1 MKPLVF
7 PSDLYQDNGEL
18 VFSHEGLGINQIHKH
33 YAYMK
38 DFFPKTNGRT
48 AIDVGCRFGEYT
60 HYLLKHFKQVKCFEP
75 RIQTLV
81 GHFNRNIP
89 KDRVQVWNCG
99 IGDKQGLVNMNGGAV
114 HKEDGEIEIR
124 PNKYR
129 TDIPVETLDSFVF
142 DDVDFV
148 KVDVEGY
155 ELKVLQGAV
164 QTIDKHKPMIVIEQ
178 NGGDI
183 KYGWATQENLAST
196 FLESLGYVNTGVW
209 KNDFVFEYKG

>member
-33 YAYMK
+33 YAYME
-38 DFFPKTNGRT
+38 DFFPKTQGRT

-60 HYLLKHFKQVKCFEP
+60 HYLLKHFEQVKCFEP

-99 IGDKQGLVNMNGGAV
+99 IGDKQELVNMNGGAI
-114 HKEDGEIEIR
+114 HKEDGKIEIR

-129 TDIPVETLDSFVF
+129 TDIPVETLDSFAF
-142 DDVDFV
+142 DNVDFI

-196 FLESLGYVNTGVW
+196 FLEKLGYVNTGVW
-209 KNDFVFEYKG
+209 KQDFVFEYKG

>member
-1 MKPLVF
+1 MKELEF
-7 PSDLYQDNGEL
+7 EQDLYEDNGEL
-18 VFSHEGLGINQIHKH
+18 VYAHNGLDRNQIYKH
-33 YAYMK
+33 YAYMQ
-38 DFFPKTNGRT
+38 DFFSKTQGRT

-75 RIQTLV
+75 RTHTLE
-81 GHFNRNIP
+81 GNFNRNIP

-99 IGDKQGLVNMNGGAV
+99 IGDKQGLVNMNGGAI
-114 HKEDGEIEIR
+114 HKDDTVEMQ
-124 PNKYR
+124 PHKYR
-129 TDIPVETLDSFVF
+129 KDIPVETLDSFDF
-142 DDVDFV
+142 DEVDFI

-164 QTIDKHKPMIVIEQ
+164 ETINKHKPMVVIEQ

-183 KYGWATQENLAST
+183 KYGWATEENLAST
-196 FLESLGYVNTGVW
+196 FLESLNYVNTGVW

>member
-1 MKPLVF
+1 MEELKF
-7 PSDLYQDNGEL
+7 EQDLYQDNGEL
-18 VFSHEGLGINQIHKH
+18 VFSHGGLGINQIHKH
-33 YAYMK
+33 YAYMQE
-38 DFFPKTNGRT
+38 FFPKTQGRT

-60 HYLLKHFKQVKCFEP
+60 HYLLKHFDSVKCFEP
-75 RIQTLV
+75 RTHTLT

-99 IGDKQGLVNMNGGAV
+99 IGDKQELVNMNGGAV
-114 HKEDGEIEIR
+114 HKDETIEFQ
-124 PNKYR
+124 PNKFR
-129 TDIPVETLDSFVF
+129 TDVPIETLDSFGF
-142 DDVDFV
+142 DCVDFI

-155 ELKVLQGAV
+155 ELKVLEGAV
-164 QTIDKHKPMIVIEQ
+164 ETINNHKPMLVIEQ

-183 KYGWATQENLAST
+183 KYGWATQENLASI